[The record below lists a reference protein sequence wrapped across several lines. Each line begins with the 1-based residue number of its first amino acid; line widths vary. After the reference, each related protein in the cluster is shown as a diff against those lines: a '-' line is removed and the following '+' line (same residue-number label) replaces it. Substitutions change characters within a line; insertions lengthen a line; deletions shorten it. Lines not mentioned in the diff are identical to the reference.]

1 MTTTEPAQPTI
12 DGTPLRTVASI
23 INDLAAV
30 ASEQLP
36 RRVVAELVGQC
47 LADLQPISDADLPEM
62 LEHLARHR
70 LDYYLA
76 EPSAWH
82 S

>member
-1 MTTTEPAQPTI
+1 MTTTKPTEPTI

-23 INDLAAV
+23 IDDLAAV
-30 ASEQLP
+30 ASGQLP
-36 RRVVAELVGQC
+36 RRVTVELVGRS
-47 LADLQPISDADLPEM
+47 LADLQPISDAALPEM